1 MSGLEDLFAQIEN
14 EPIPGGCDLC
24 DAYQAVVTL
33 SPGVHSL
40 TVHHDDWCP
49 VLRVARAEAN

>member
-1 MSGLEDLFAQIEN
+1 MGDLSDLLRQLGG

-24 DAYQAVVTL
+24 DAYQIAEEVV
-33 SPGVHSL
+33 PGVHSL

-49 VLRVARAEAN
+49 FLRAIEAEAN

>member
-1 MSGLEDLFAQIEN
+1 MSDLEDLFNQIED
-14 EPIPGGCDLC
+14 EPIPGGCDQC
-24 DAYQAVVTL
+24 DAYQTVVTL

-49 VLRVARAEAN
+49 ALRAMKAGAN